1 MSIKSVTG
9 LELFNL
15 LQHQKNW
22 PSGGAPAVF
31 DLRPDGA
38 RKRIV
43 RGSFPALVTGGEL
56 EVKGVAPRAWLGRAV
71 CLYDAQPEQLED
83 HLVAKQL
90 LSDGSDVFFLSEP
103 FDAFERAYPF
113 LCARETSSK
122 ASKRQLFPSCILP
135 GLLYLGDLTDAA
147 ALPRLR
153 EQLNIRACVTALAE
167 LPPSLKAS
175 VAEAKVE
182 HTWCNV
188 RDVEEADIKAHFA
201 TAIAKIDAAK
211 QSGRAIFVHCS
222 RGVSRSASLC
232 IAYLMKTEGWS
243 AKRARQVV
251 EERRPIILP
260 NDGFW
265 KCLCE
270 YEKELSGER
279 TGVYAPA
286 PKTKGVDELD
296 FELPPEWA
304 SEPTHSSAALL
315 VEKGG
320 QQIETLQVGEHS
332 MYTFGRSLTCDFPIE
347 HPSASRNHAALVH
360 HFNGGIYVIDLKSSH
375 GTLINGRP
383 IKPFEAT
390 LLREGALLS
399 FGASSRTHRLTGCPP
414 PADPKSS
421 AHSFAN
427 FVSSQADA
435 GSSSS
440 GAGIA
445 GPVQGPTLP
454 GAEPLAGKRK
464 YTPADARAKKVKRWV
479 AGAKSSSQMS
489 ENERVARGAGAGS
502 GCFGPG

>member
-1 MSIKSVTG
+1 M
-9 LELFNL
+9 
-15 LQHQKNW
+15 
-22 PSGGAPAVF
+22 APMF
-31 DLRPDGA
+31 
-38 RKRIV
+38 
-43 RGSFPALVTGGEL
+43 SFS
-56 EVKGVAPRAWLGRAV
+56 R
-71 CLYDAQPEQLED
+71 
-83 HLVAKQL
+83 
-90 LSDGSDVFFLSEP
+90 EP

-296 FELPPEWA
+296 FELLR
-304 SEPTHSSAALL
+304 SGRQSRRTAARRCWWRR
-315 VEKGG
+315 
-320 QQIETLQVGEHS
+320 VGS
-332 MYTFGRSLTCDFPIE
+332 RSRRCR
-347 HPSASRNHAALVH
+347 SASTRC
-360 HFNGGIYVIDLKSSH
+360 
-375 GTLINGRP
+375 T
-383 IKPFEAT
+383 
-390 LLREGALLS
+390 
-399 FGASSRTHRLTGCPP
+399 
-414 PADPKSS
+414 
-421 AHSFAN
+421 
-427 FVSSQADA
+427 
-435 GSSSS
+435 
-440 GAGIA
+440 
-445 GPVQGPTLP
+445 
-454 GAEPLAGKRK
+454 PLA
-464 YTPADARAKKVKRWV
+464 ARSRATFPSSILRPLAITRRWSTTSTE
-479 AGAKSSSQMS
+479 AST
-489 ENERVARGAGAGS
+489 
-502 GCFGPG
+502 